1 MTDGEVSERRR
12 LLAWRAGIGIFS
24 LTAAAGVG
32 LAVLM
37 AVRGSWLGVGIF
49 TAVAAFEVWRAV
61 TVYRRKPGGVTV
73 DLAADHAQRNVRM
86 RVSAWIVTA
95 CAVGCAIMAAFAGRV
110 ELWLIA
116 GFLGAG
122 AALVW
127 FTTLWLIPRA
137 TRPSAGG

>member
-1 MTDGEVSERRR
+1 MTDGEASEGRR
-12 LLAWRAGIGIFS
+12 LLAWRGGIGAFS
-24 LTAAAGVG
+24 LTAATAVG

-37 AVRGSWLGVGIF
+37 AVRGSWPGVGVF

-61 TVYRRKPGGVTV
+61 TVYRRKPAGVTV
-73 DLAADHAQRNVRM
+73 DLTVDLAQRNTRM
-86 RVSAWIVTA
+86 RVSAWIVTG
-95 CAVGCAIMAAFAGRV
+95 CAVGSAIVAALAGRV

-116 GFLGAG
+116 GLLGSG